1 MRFDDLTGRRFG
13 RLTVLSRAED
23 HVCPSGQHKVLWN
36 CKCDCGNEII
46 VWSGNLKNS
55 HTQSCGCL
63 QKEKTSE
70 VRSKTNCYDWDSAE
84 YLIGYTSSGKKF
96 ILDKSDYN
104 LVKDYCWYI
113 SNQGYVVTSATD
125 NTGKRIRM
133 HRLLF
138 NNCDGMEIDHI
149 NHDTT
154 DNRRSNL
161 RIVNRSQNNTNKG
174 LRKHNT
180 SGCTGVSWH
189 SKREQ
194 WYSRINVNK
203 KTIFLGWFNDY
214 DEAVKARKE
223 AEEKYF
229 GEYSYDNSINKNK
242 EESA

>member
-1 MRFDDLTGRRFG
+1 M
-13 RLTVLSRAED
+13 
-23 HVCPSGQHKVLWN
+23 
-36 CKCDCGNEII
+36 
-46 VWSGNLKNS
+46 
-55 HTQSCGCL
+55 
-63 QKEKTSE
+63 
-70 VRSKTNCYDWDSAE
+70 
-84 YLIGYTSSGKKF
+84 
-96 ILDKSDYN
+96 
-104 LVKDYCWYI
+104 VKDYCWHI
-113 SNQGYVVTSATD
+113 SDQGYVITNSR
-125 NTGKRIRM
+125 NSSGKRIRM

-138 NNCDGMEIDHI
+138 DNCDGMEIDHI

-161 RIVNRSQNNTNKG
+161 RVVSHSQNNTNKG

-194 WYSRINVNK
+194 WYSRISVNK

-229 GEYSYDNSINKNK
+229 GEYSYDNSINNNK